1 MTARIEYRAVW
12 PNGHPAL
19 EAKTNRD
26 EFFKQFDKLVL
37 ELTNDGL
44 PKEYRPVVKARVVE
58 VVEHEWQNW
67 DEAERDLKSYQDQ
80 EAGVRVTSGPK
91 HVNPP
96 DLGVNPPV
104 AKDWEAQN
112 TTPPNLPWPKPDQ
125 IERVRSNRL
134 GIWDPCVICGHV
146 FNQCPHTRF
155 ETEAFVG
162 MVKGMI

>member
-12 PNGHPAL
+12 PNGDPAL
-19 EAKTNRD
+19 EAKTNRE

-44 PKEYRPVVKARVVE
+44 PKAYRPVVKARIVE

-67 DEAERDLKSYQDQ
+67 DEAERDLKNYD
-80 EAGVRVTSGPK
+80 EKAVRVTSGPK

-104 AKDWEAQN
+104 VKDWEAQN

-134 GIWDPCVICGHV
+134 GVWDPCVICGQV
-146 FNQCPHTRF
+146 FNHCPHTRF

>member
-12 PNGHPAL
+12 PNG
-19 EAKTNRD
+19 EAFEIPGMDRAVFFKKFDEIIEGLRGLSIPK
-26 EFFKQFDKLVL
+26 EFFPHV
-37 ELTNDGL
+37 E
-44 PKEYRPVVKARVVE
+44 ARIVE
-58 VVEHEWQNW
+58 VVEHAWLPWEK
-67 DEAERDLKSYQDQ
+67 AEREMKRMD
-80 EAGVRVTSGPK
+80 EVHEEVRVTSGPK

-96 DLGVNPPV
+96 DLGMNPPV
-104 AKDWEAQN
+104 VKDWEAQN